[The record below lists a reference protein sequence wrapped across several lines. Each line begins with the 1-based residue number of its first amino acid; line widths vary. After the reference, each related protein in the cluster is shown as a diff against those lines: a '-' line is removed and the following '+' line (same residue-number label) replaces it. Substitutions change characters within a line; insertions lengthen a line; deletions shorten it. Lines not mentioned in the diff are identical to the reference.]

1 MNWSK
6 FKLKKIS
13 TVYQV
18 IDSYHFND
26 KHNAYSYFNTIQTIL
41 DNYDMLDGR
50 ELSGCEMTSEYFKTT
65 VYRRN
70 HSDNQIDCQID
81 FHTTTLTITVKG

>member
-6 FKLKKIS
+6 FKLKKIC

-18 IDSYHFND
+18 KDSYHFND
-26 KHNAYSYFNTIQTIL
+26 KHNADSYLNTIQTIL
-41 DNYDMLDGR
+41 DYYDFSQGR
-50 ELSGCEMTSEYFKTT
+50 ELSSFEITSQYFKTT

-81 FHTTTLTITVKG
+81 FHTTTLTITVNG